1 MADANTIKVACLG
14 YVFVP
19 GAQDLIREIVPEG
32 FDVRFAEHPGPE
44 HEAWLEDSDFIF
56 VVSPVT
62 GAMMDKAPK
71 LRLIQKWGIG
81 VDKIDL
87 PAAERLGIP
96 VAITAG
102 ANAATVSE
110 HTIMHML
117 AISRRL
123 TLADRA
129 LREGRWIVGEIR
141 PQARKMLE
149 KTIGIVG
156 FGNIGRAVA
165 QRLQGFGVNII
176 YYDIQGR
183 SDDIAK
189 PLNAKFVEMDELLAQ
204 SDIITLHIPG
214 GTANYHLFNK
224 ETFAKMKPG
233 AALINAAR
241 GDLVDEAALV
251 EALESGHVSGAGLDV
266 FETEPRGETPLAKF
280 DNVIMTPH
288 SAGSVM
294 DNVVPMARHG
304 FENMLRVL
312 RGEPIPDADLIVN
325 PTSPR

>member
-1 MADANTIKVACLG
+1 MADANTVKVACLG

-62 GAMMDKAPK
+62 DAMMAKAPK

-87 PAAERLGIP
+87 VAAERHGIP

-110 HTIMHML
+110 HTVMLML
-117 AISRRL
+117 AVSRRL

-129 LREGRWIVGEIR
+129 MRKGRWNVGEIR
-141 PQARKMLE
+141 PQARKLLE
-149 KTIGIVG
+149 KTVGIVG

-165 QRLQGFGVNII
+165 QRLQGFGVRVL
-176 YYDIQGR
+176 YYDIKGPF
-183 SDDIAK
+183 DDVAK
-189 PLNAKFVEMDELLAQ
+189 PLQATFVDMDTLLAE
-204 SDIITLHIPG
+204 SDIVTVHIPG
-214 GTANYHLFNK
+214 GDANRNLFDSAM
-224 ETFAKMKPG
+224 FARMKPG
-233 AALINAAR
+233 VALINAAR
-241 GDLVDEAALV
+241 GDLVDEKALIAAL
-251 EALESGHVSGAGLDV
+251 ETGHVSGAGLDV

-312 RGEPIPDADLIVN
+312 RGEPIPEADLIVN
-325 PTSPR
+325 PANPR

>member
-1 MADANTIKVACLG
+1 MADANSVKVACLG

-19 GAQDLIREIVPEG
+19 GAQDICREIAPEG
-32 FDVRFAEHPGPE
+32 FDLRFAEHPGPE
-44 HEAWLEDSDFIF
+44 HEEWLADSDFIF

-62 GAMMDKAPK
+62 EAMMKKAPK

-87 PAAERLGIP
+87 KAAEAIGIP

-123 TLADRA
+123 TLADRSM
-129 LREGRWIVGEIR
+129 REGRWIPGEIR
-141 PQARKMLE
+141 PQARKLLE
-149 KTIGIVG
+149 KTVGILG

-165 QRLQGFGVNII
+165 QRLQGFGVRVI
-176 YYDIQGR
+176 YHDILGAF
-183 SDDIAK
+183 DDVAK
-189 PLNAKFVEMDELLAQ
+189 PLGATSVDFDTLLAQ
-204 SDIITLHIPG
+204 SDILTIHIPG
-214 GTANYHLFNK
+214 GEKNRNLFDK
-224 ETFAKMKPG
+224 ATLAKMKPG

-241 GDLVDEAALV
+241 GDLVDEAALI
-251 EALESGHVSGAGLDV
+251 EALESGHISGAGLDV

-294 DNVVPMARHG
+294 DNVGPMARHG

-312 RGEPIPDADLIVN
+312 RGEPIPEADMIVN
-325 PTSPR
+325 PANPR